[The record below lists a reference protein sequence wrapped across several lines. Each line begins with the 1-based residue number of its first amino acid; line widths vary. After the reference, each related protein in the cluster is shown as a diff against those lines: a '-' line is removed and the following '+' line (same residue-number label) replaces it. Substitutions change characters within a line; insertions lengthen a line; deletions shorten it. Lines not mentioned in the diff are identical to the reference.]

1 VNEFNNSGA
10 DIKREQEVKDIIV
23 DDQLRKLSENDVE
36 DETEA
41 NKENKEKS
49 DENRF
54 EVTLIS
60 KGIELFLIND
70 LSLQLHPII
79 YLSFND
85 LKVILLNTMNDE
97 IILKCNSSLIINYFN
112 VKISLWEPFI
122 EKFNINLSYKML
134 IENQATPNQNI
145 VLLLSDLNINMSEEF
160 VRNLIKIG
168 KFDYMFLS

>member
-1 VNEFNNSGA
+1 MNEFNNSGA
-10 DIKREQEVKDIIV
+10 DIKKEQELKDLIL
-23 DDQLRKLSENDVE
+23 DDQLRKLSENNVE
-36 DETEA
+36 DEIEDKKEI
-41 NKENKEKS
+41 KENSSQNK
-49 DENRF
+49 F

-85 LKVILLNTMNDE
+85 LKVILLNTKNDE
-97 IILKCNSSLIINYFN
+97 IILKCISSLIINYFN

-122 EKFNINLSYKML
+122 EKFNINLSYNML
-134 IENQATPNQNI
+134 MENLATPNQNI

-160 VRNLIKIG
+160 VRNLIKTG
-168 KFDYMFLS
+168 